1 MAVGGALMT
10 LRRMPLIERANRRAV
25 LALGTE
31 WEDLR
36 RDSSASSAFMTW
48 PWILAWLETEGV
60 GADLEVV
67 TARDPDSGR
76 LVGVAPFYVTR
87 TRRGGVPVRELR
99 LLGSGA
105 AAPDHLDLVVRWDAP
120 PDVAD
125 ALWAAVASAQRWHL
139 INFDGVTTAGHLAH
153 AMLRRRGDV
162 PETLPCPYL
171 PLVGGWDS
179 VASRFESRLRKN
191 LDRDG
196 RKLDRD
202 AEVVERMVVDS
213 ADLDETFDHLMR
225 LHQSIR
231 TSKGDHG
238 VFARSGM
245 QRFLRK
251 AAHRFLEAGRL
262 RMWRL
267 EADGE
272 PIAVIWCVRSGD
284 SVAFYTTGYD
294 PKWSKY
300 GPGRRIM
307 ARAIKGAID
316 EGATEF
322 DFLRGDKPYK
332 RQWGTELRH
341 DLVIRRP
348 TAPRGRV
355 LWLGGAIPR
364 VIRRALRRDAAAG
377 G

>member
-1 MAVGGALMT
+1 
-10 LRRMPLIERANRRAV
+10 MPLIERTDHRAV

-48 PWILAWLETEGV
+48 PWIRAWLETEGAD
-60 GADLEVV
+60 ADLEVV

-76 LVGVAPFYVTR
+76 LVGVAPFYIAR
-87 TRRGGVPVRELR
+87 TRRGRLPVRELR
-99 LLGSGA
+99 LLGSGT
-105 AAPDHLDLVVRWDAP
+105 AAPDHLDLMVRWDAP
-120 PDVAD
+120 PGLAD
-125 ALWAAVASAQRWHL
+125 ALWTAVASAQRWHL
-139 INFDGVTTAGHLAH
+139 INLDGVTTDGHLAR
-153 AMLRRRGDV
+153 AVLRRRGDV
-162 PETLPCPYL
+162 LGSLPCPYL
-171 PLVGGWDS
+171 PLAGGWDS
-179 VASRFESRLRKN
+179 VASRFENRLRKN
-191 LDRDG
+191 LDRYG

-202 AEVVERMVVDS
+202 AEVVERMVADS
-213 ADLDETFDHLMR
+213 ADLDETFDHLIR

-231 TSKGDHG
+231 TSKGDPG
-238 VFARSGM
+238 VFARRGM
-245 QRFLRK
+245 QRFLRC
-251 AAHRFLEAGRL
+251 AAHRFLDAGRL

-272 PIAVIWCVRSGD
+272 LIAVIWCVRAGD

-322 DFLRGDKPYK
+322 DFLRGDEPYK

-355 LWLGGAIPR
+355 VWLGGAIQR
-364 VIRRALRRDAAAG
+364 LIRRVLRRGAAVRG
-377 G
+377 